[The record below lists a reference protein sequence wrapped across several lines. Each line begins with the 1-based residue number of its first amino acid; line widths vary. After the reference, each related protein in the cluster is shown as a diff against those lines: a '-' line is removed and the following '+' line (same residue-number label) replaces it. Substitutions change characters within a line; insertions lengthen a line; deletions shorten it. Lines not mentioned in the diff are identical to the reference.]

1 MAADICPIR
10 LIAGLGNPD
19 AQYAHTRHNM
29 GYDLLV
35 KLADKYGIGLNQESR
50 FFGLTG
56 RGDIEGHEVRLVFPT
71 TYMNESGKS
80 VGALCTFFKIKP
92 EELLVLHDDLDLQP
106 GVLKMKFGGGLA
118 GHNGLR
124 SISACLGNAQN
135 FYRLRIGIGKPP
147 AHDVINW
154 VLGRPAG
161 TDREHIEEAQMAAVL
176 GIGTLF
182 SRGMNK
188 GTMAINGFKISSE
201 Q

>member
-1 MAADICPIR
+1 MAADICTIK
-10 LIAGLGNPD
+10 LIAGLGNPEG
-19 AQYAHTRHNM
+19 QYEHTRHNM

-35 KLADKYGIGLNQESR
+35 KLADKYGITLSQESR

-80 VGALCTFFKIKP
+80 VGAICTFFKIKP

-124 SISACLGNAQN
+124 SISSCLGNAQN
-135 FYRLRIGIGKPP
+135 FHRLRIGIGKPP
-147 AHDVINW
+147 AHDVISW

-161 TDREHIEEAQMAAVL
+161 VDREYIEEALDAAVR

-182 SRGMNK
+182 ARGMNR
-188 GTMAINGFKISSE
+188 GTMEINGFKISSE